1 MPRRMSG
8 TSAAAPQVA
17 GLVALLFQAAAAGQ
31 APTASDIRNL
41 VLTGASKARFS
52 APPLRPNAH
61 IEADSRRRVKQGAST
76 VRPHLTGS
84 GKINW
89 PKSRELLP

>member
-1 MPRRMSG
+1 M
-8 TSAAAPQVA
+8 
-17 GLVALLFQAAAAGQ
+17 
-31 APTASDIRNL
+31 RNL
-41 VLTGASKARFS
+41 VLTGASKARSS

-61 IEADSRRRVKQGAST
+61 IDADSRRRFKQGAST

-84 GKINW
+84 GKVNW